1 MAVKEILLMMLS
13 KIISSI
19 IVIFSCGIA
28 CAIWGFECAKDIP
41 DIMIRNIVTFAFFG
55 IIIGMML
62 MFLWFCFC
70 QILNRKLILKKDIEE
85 KMNIPYIGD
94 LTTCDSKYD
103 MWLDKLNYGKSR
115 AAKPNYHEI
124 VDLLGQSCD
133 KKNKIW
139 ILTTINEE
147 DKSSLEELKALF
159 NQEGYDCELI
169 FDATKNVVRIEKK
182 SNILFAER
190 IHVSLYNDI
199 LTLYNSAN
207 KSNLIIRGYII
218 F

>member
-70 QILNRKLILKKDIEE
+70 QILNRKLILKKR
-85 KMNIPYIGD
+85 
-94 LTTCDSKYD
+94 T
-103 MWLDKLNYGKSR
+103 
-115 AAKPNYHEI
+115 
-124 VDLLGQSCD
+124 
-133 KKNKIW
+133 
-139 ILTTINEE
+139 
-147 DKSSLEELKALF
+147 
-159 NQEGYDCELI
+159 
-169 FDATKNVVRIEKK
+169 
-182 SNILFAER
+182 
-190 IHVSLYNDI
+190 
-199 LTLYNSAN
+199 
-207 KSNLIIRGYII
+207 
-218 F
+218 